1 MRLSTFEAYYK
12 QRAVSGSQQR
22 SQQATLETTQGPH
35 ASLREAGGID
45 FIRRARSTHGTAHLV
60 RITSR
65 ADLRAAARA
74 MALLASC
81 SWREA
86 LGLEARAALPRPR
99 LPGRAPRP
107 PGGGGPLLPEGLG
120 PEALERSPPRLEG
133 RRSPRGTASR
143 SAARKGAGSLPSLG
157 GAVQPQLFSCAT
169 ASSPSLKSSRSRSG
183 AEHCVRAEL
192 SPLDSGC
199 AALPVPFSTGA
210 ASSP

>member
-35 ASLREAGGID
+35 ASLREARGID

-81 SWREA
+81 SRREA
-86 LGLEARAALPRPR
+86 LGLEAGAALPRPQ

-120 PEALERSPPRLEG
+120 PEAPERGHPWRWHRNPH
-133 RRSPRGTASR
+133 P
-143 SAARKGAGSLPSLG
+143 GA
-157 GAVQPQLFSCAT
+157 
-169 ASSPSLKSSRSRSG
+169 
-183 AEHCVRAEL
+183 
-192 SPLDSGC
+192 
-199 AALPVPFSTGA
+199 PVPGGHRLDERRPEERQLIA
-210 ASSP
+210 IPRHRGGSPALLVRVGVLVVAEGEQL